1 MAPGNMFALDGTR
14 RADGIDMI
22 QMCSDDRHTV
32 LIIRTGDTFMLVEAD
47 LPYTGPR
54 TWQIPGPRT
63 WRILFGG
70 HIGTIQV
77 SYRDRRSLRLVAQA

>member
-1 MAPGNMFALDGTR
+1 MNPLAPGNMFVLDGTR

-32 LIIRTGDTFMLVEAD
+32 LTIRTGDTFMLVEAG
-47 LPYTGPR
+47 LPF
-54 TWQIPGPRT
+54 PGPRW

-77 SYRDRRSLRLVAQA
+77 SSRDRCSLRLVAQA